1 MACTT
6 RVARRWVEWN
16 RRWRLTGC
24 RMSLTKYGNTS
35 ETTSSFWVDFSH
47 CSIRTAKRRHFWAL
61 WTPCS
66 WPRTHWL
73 CSSGE
78 CWVTDSIPRKSL
90 PREWL
95 DPRLRWGFFLFKKLF
110 LSFQL
115 TMFGTVPKWLNF
127 YSVPYYIFTYIL
139 FGLVQACGWPSEIAI
154 MVIFS
159 SKRSAKTISISG
171 ELVWEGQS
179 WFCDGRVGRLPAC
192 R

>member
-1 MACTT
+1 MA
-6 RVARRWVEWN
+6 AYA
-16 RRWRLTGC
+16 LA
-24 RMSLTKYGNTS
+24 LF
-35 ETTSSFWVDFSH
+35 FWGMLGD
-47 CSIRTAKRRHFWAL
+47 R
-61 WTPCS
+61 
-66 WPRTHWL
+66 
-73 CSSGE
+73 
-78 CWVTDSIPRKSL
+78 
-90 PREWL
+90 L
-95 DPRLRWGFFLFKKLF
+95 DPKKVVAAGMVGSAITVGIFFYRFFLFKKLF

-154 MVIFS
+154 MVIS
-159 SKRSAKTISISG
+159 SPKRSAKTISISG